1 MDQKVVLWAV
11 LGMSAVTYLPRLFPF
26 LALKSRTLTPTA
38 TKWLSYVPAAVLAAL
53 LSPVLLLRD
62 GQISAGP
69 DNLFLWASLPVFFLA
84 AKTRS
89 LFGSVALGMSLVAA
103 ARLFFP

>member
-1 MDQKVVLWAV
+1 MDQEVILLAV
-11 LGMSAVTYLPRLFPF
+11 LGMATATYLPRVFPF

-62 GQISAGP
+62 GQVSAGA
-69 DNLFLWASLPVFFLA
+69 DNLFLWASLPVFLLA

-103 ARLFFP
+103 ARLLFP